1 MSGQQNEYSLIILSA
16 LQKQTLF
23 FLLKLHVAISK
34 YRLPIDR
41 LKSSV
46 FFFFLSS
53 TLAIIIAHVEFL
65 HAGYP
70 LTSLHH

>member
-41 LKSSV
+41 LKSSD
-46 FFFFLSS
+46 FLPS